1 MKSFALICSVFIGVS
16 LATKEFKEFKEIC
29 GIENVATSDRIINGI
44 EASPNQFPWAVFIK
58 IHIGHQIG
66 TCTGSVISKNFILTA
81 AHCLKGV
88 SKAEI
93 YAGTHDYSLESEP
106 HRQYRVSENLHVH
119 PNYVN
124 TLFTYQNDIGLI
136 ELDEELE
143 FNDFVRPA
151 CLPTLADVDTNLVGE
166 NTTISGWGRIRGEPN
181 PLIVPQLMYATDVP
195 VMSNDVCRMSY
206 GSIINEKIICL
217 NGYSVQKFTCNGDS
231 GGPLNHEVS
240 EGKYTQIGVTNFG
253 ADTTCVSRKPV
264 GFARVSSFLEWIE
277 STTGI
282 KVDSE

>member
-81 AHCLKGV
+81 AHCLQGV

-106 HRQYRVSENLHVH
+106 HRQYR
-119 PNYVN
+119 
-124 TLFTYQNDIGLI
+124 
-136 ELDEELE
+136 LDEELE

-166 NTTISGWGRIRGEPN
+166 NTTISGWGRIRVNNIFEDRYLRPSQKGAPQIHFLKGHRHGNLSFYFNNKWCKMQFIEIVKVFSSCHKKLRSWEGEH
-181 PLIVPQLMYATDVP
+181 
-195 VMSNDVCRMSY
+195 
-206 GSIINEKIICL
+206 
-217 NGYSVQKFTCNGDS
+217 DS
-231 GGPLNHEVS
+231 GGHNISELKILNGRLSAPLRKCIL
-240 EGKYTQIGVTNFG
+240 GYTATHRNIFHYKGTMWRC
-253 ADTTCVSRKPV
+253 DHKCLK
-264 GFARVSSFLEWIE
+264 
-277 STTGI
+277 
-282 KVDSE
+282 